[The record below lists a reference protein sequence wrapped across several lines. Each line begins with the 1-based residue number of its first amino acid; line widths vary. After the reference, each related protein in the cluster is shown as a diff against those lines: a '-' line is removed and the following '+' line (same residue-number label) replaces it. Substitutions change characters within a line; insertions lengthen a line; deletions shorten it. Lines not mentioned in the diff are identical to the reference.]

1 LDDELDSQPCLPI
14 KNLTIKVENQ
24 TQQFTIAS
32 VILDPSFNYEK
43 PNYTSPNGETLT
55 TELVKITSKLVEI
68 YTRKT
73 HYQNED
79 ITFIGNRRV
88 LYDRKAIIGDSTD
101 SEAFI
106 GVISPRCFYCL
117 LYLKQQKFYKR
128 ISLSII
134 ALLASGK
141 VN

>member
-1 LDDELDSQPCLPI
+1 LDDELDSQPCSPI
-14 KNLTIKVENQ
+14 KSLTIKLENQ

-88 LYDRKAIIGDSTD
+88 LYDRKAIISDSTD

-106 GVISPRCFYCL
+106 GMISPRCFYCL
-117 LYLKQQKFYKR
+117 LYLK
-128 ISLSII
+128 
-134 ALLASGK
+134 
-141 VN
+141 